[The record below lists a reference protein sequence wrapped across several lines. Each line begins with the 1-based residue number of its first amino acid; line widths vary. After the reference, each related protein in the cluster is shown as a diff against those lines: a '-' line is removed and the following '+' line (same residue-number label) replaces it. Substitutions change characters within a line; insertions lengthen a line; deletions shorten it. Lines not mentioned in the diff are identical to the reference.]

1 MLMRSLNTSKS
12 FNFLRIHHERYIPL
26 MHILIVTQY
35 FWPENFK
42 INDLALELRNKGHE
56 VTILTGQ
63 PNYPEG
69 KFFKGYSFAKPSFE
83 KWNGIDIIR
92 LPTVSRGMGNPIKLI
107 LNYISF
113 PFFGRILWRNRL
125 KGRIF
130 DLIFICQL
138 SPVFVALPAISIK
151 KHIKLPLAM
160 WVLDLWPESV
170 FAASNVKPFFLEK
183 PLKAIVKYIYHSC
196 DLILISSQSFN
207 KSVSSFGV
215 PAERIEYFPN
225 WAEQMFLSKQALEY
239 KGLPG
244 FPEGFIV
251 LFAGNIG
258 EAQDIETIL
267 EAAEKLRDHKN
278 IKWIFLGD
286 GRKRIWLQ
294 NEIKIR
300 DMADQILWLGR
311 YPSNTMP
318 YFYSQA
324 SVMLASLKKNFAFEL
339 TVPAKL
345 QTYMASRKPVISSL
359 SGEGN
364 QIVQKSNCGFN
375 VPSGDSKLLSE
386 AVFKMSK
393 LPKSELDHLAN
404 NGYQYYLE
412 NFDKD
417 LLLNKLESTL
427 INLVDNCH
435 SIQSLR

>member
-1 MLMRSLNTSKS
+1 
-12 FNFLRIHHERYIPL
+12 

-69 KFFKGYSFAKPSFE
+69 KFFKGYSYSKPSFE
-83 KWNGIDIIR
+83 NWKGIDIIR
-92 LPTVSRGMGNPIKLI
+92 LPTISRGMGSPIKLT

-113 PFFGRILWRNRL
+113 PFIGRIQWHNRL
-125 KGRIF
+125 KGRVF

-151 KHIKLPLAM
+151 KQLKLPLVM

-170 FAASNVKPFFLEK
+170 FAASKVKPLFLEK
-183 PLKAIVKYIYHSC
+183 PLRAIVRYIYHSC
-196 DLILISSQSFN
+196 DLILISSQSFC
-207 KSVSSFGV
+207 KSVSSFGI
-215 PAERIEYFPN
+215 PDERIKYFPN
-225 WAEQMFLSKQALEY
+225 WAEQMFLSNQFLEY
-239 KGLPG
+239 NGLPS
-244 FPEGFIV
+244 FPEGFII

-258 EAQDIETIL
+258 EAQDIETIIK
-267 EAAEKLRDHKN
+267 AAEKLRDYKY

-286 GRKRIWLQ
+286 GRKRAWLQ
-294 NEIKIR
+294 NEIKVR
-300 DMADQILWLGR
+300 ELSDQILWLGK
-311 YPSNTMP
+311 YPSNIMP
-318 YFYSQA
+318 YFFSQA
-324 SVMLASLKKNFAFEL
+324 SVMLASLKKNSAFEL

-345 QTYMASRKPVISSL
+345 QTYMASRKPVISLL

-364 QIVQKSNCGFN
+364 QIVKKSNCGYF
-375 VPSGDSKLLSE
+375 VPSGDSRLLSE
-386 AVFKMSK
+386 AVLKMSTLSK
-393 LPKSELDHLAN
+393 KELAQLAN

-417 LLLNKLESTL
+417 MLMNKLESTL
-427 INLVDNCH
+427 INLVDKFH